1 MAKYRRDFTK
11 VTAGRKG
18 QLRREPVADPWGD
31 LLSEIEDAGLFD
43 TLFPGP
49 GDFLPPFGTWDA
61 EGYLCCAHCKQRN
74 RVPSDQ
80 TSRGLEEEGE
90 PF

>member
-1 MAKYRRDFTK
+1 MAKYKRDFTK
-11 VTAGRKG
+11 VTAGRKSH
-18 QLRREPVADPWGD
+18 LRREPVSDPWGD

-49 GDFLPPFGTWDA
+49 GDFLPPYGTCDGD
-61 EGYLCCAHCKQRN
+61 GYLVCAHCKQRN
-74 RVPSDQ
+74 RVPNQ
-80 TSRGLEEEGE
+80 AFRGQEEE